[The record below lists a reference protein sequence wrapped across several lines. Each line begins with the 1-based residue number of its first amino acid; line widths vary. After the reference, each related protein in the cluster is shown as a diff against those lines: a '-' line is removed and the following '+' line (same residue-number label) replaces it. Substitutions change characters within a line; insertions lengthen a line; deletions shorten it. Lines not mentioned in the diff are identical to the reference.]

1 MAITVAAAL
10 QAGRNKLGVKVEDPE
25 FTVAKLLETLND
37 VVGEFHQDLTRT
49 KADWLLTDATVQ
61 ADSADSRVYTLA
73 SQTPA
78 ITAIDTIR
86 GCRLDD
92 ANGALLDQRPRT
104 HLDDYA
110 GPAYALLG
118 TPPDQRLETSRDIP
132 AGRALFLRYVAGPP
146 ILQQNGVIP
155 GWIPDRFQVLLGLKI
170 ASQMFSMGGEQ
181 QFPADQARLMESRTA
196 DLWDYWAF
204 TSPTALMRNDQS
216 EGIAPFLF

>member
-1 MAITVAAAL
+1 MAITVAEAL

-25 FTVAKLLETLND
+25 FTVSKLLETLND
-37 VVGEFHQDLTRT
+37 VVGEFHQDLTRIRP
-49 KADWLLTDATVQ
+49 DMLLLDATVA
-61 ADSADSRVYTLA
+61 ADSADSRVYTLS

-118 TPPDQRLETSRDIP
+118 TPPAQRLETSRDIP
-132 AGRALFLRYVAGPP
+132 AGRALFIRYIEGTP
-146 ILQQNGVIP
+146 ILASNGVVP
-155 GWIPDRFQVLLGLKI
+155 GWIPDRFLVLLGVKI
-170 ASQMFSMGGEQ
+170 ASHMFSMGGEQ
-181 QFPADQARLMESRTA
+181 QFPPDQARLMESRTA

-204 TSPTALMRNDQS
+204 QSPSALMRNDQS